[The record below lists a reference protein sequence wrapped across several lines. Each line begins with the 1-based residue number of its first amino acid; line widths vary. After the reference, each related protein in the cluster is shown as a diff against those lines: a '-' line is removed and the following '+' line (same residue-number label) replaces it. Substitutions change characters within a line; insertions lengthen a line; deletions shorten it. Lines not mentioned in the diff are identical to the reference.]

1 MAFIDLTQLTE
12 TQLQGVQYATKV
24 ANEPLI
30 KQNEQITAENEKITA
45 ENKGKP
51 EEEQQAL
58 KELVTLYT
66 EESYM
71 EFVIRGAANSYYSEL
86 YNTKKKLFEQTLS
99 SLPPEQ
105 LATLAAQF
113 GVPDV
118 L

>member
-1 MAFIDLTQLTE
+1 MPLIDLTQLTE

-45 ENKGKP
+45 DNEGKP
-51 EEEQQAL
+51 EDEQQAL

-71 EFVIRGAANSYYSEL
+71 EFVIRGAADSYYSEL
-86 YNTKKKLFEQTLS
+86 YNTKKKMFEQTLS

-105 LATLAAQF
+105 LAAFAAQF

>member
-12 TQLQGVQYATKV
+12 TQLQGVQYATKI

-45 ENKGKP
+45 DNVGKP
-51 EEEQQAL
+51 ENEQQAL

-71 EFVIRGAANSYYSEL
+71 EFVIRSTADSYYSAL
-86 YNTKKKLFEQTLS
+86 YQAKEENFKKTLS

-105 LATLAAQF
+105 LAALAAQF